1 MNEKIVLIGAG
12 SAMFTRGLVADL
24 IQRKWDVELA
34 LVDIDPE
41 ALAVAEGLTRKMCQR
56 AGSKMKVSGSTNRR
70 DVLRGATA
78 VICTV
83 GVGGR
88 RGWEKDVFIPRK
100 YGIFQP
106 VGDSVNVGGTSR
118 SLRMIPAMV
127 DVARDVQELAPSA
140 LFFNYGNP
148 MATTCRGVRKA
159 TGANIVGLCH
169 GVNHIGQVLA
179 KELDASPENLNYTAV
194 GINHLTW
201 FTEVRVRG
209 VDAMP
214 RLKEIAA
221 KRVKARLAKEHDHGA
236 KFAEAGN
243 AGAAHVDQQPVSW
256 AFMHLF
262 GAYPAVGDRHIT
274 EFFPQLFGDGSYYG
288 KKLGV
293 DAYSFEQTIHW
304 GDKIYAEMKK
314 EALSPEPLSE
324 DYMSRF
330 GGEHEQV
337 TDIIESIRK
346 SDGKVYSVN
355 LPNHG
360 QVPNLPE
367 DAVIE
372 CPAIADGGRLKPLQQ
387 APLDPA
393 LVGTLA
399 TRLAWVETTVEAAL
413 SGSRDRFVQALILD
427 GAVKSIDEAYKLAD
441 ELIEAHRP
449 DLPQF
454 RK

>member
-1 MNEKIVLIGAG
+1 MSMREKIVLIGAG
-12 SAMFTRGLVADL
+12 SAMFTRGMVADL
-24 IQRKWDVELA
+24 IQRKWDIELG
-34 LVDIDPE
+34 LVDPDPE
-41 ALAVAEGLTRKMCQR
+41 ALAVAEGLTKKMCER
-56 AGSKMKVSGSTNRR
+56 SGVRFSLSASTDRR
-70 DVLRGATA
+70 QILRGATA
-78 VICTV
+78 VICTI

-127 DVARDVQELAPSA
+127 DVARDVMDLAPEA

-159 TGANIVGLCH
+159 TGANVVGLCH
-169 GVNHIGQVLA
+169 GVNHVGQMLA
-179 KELDASPENLNYTAV
+179 KELDASPEALKYTAL

-201 FTEVRVRG
+201 FTELRVRG
-209 VDAMP
+209 IDALP

-221 KRVKARLAKEHDHGA
+221 RKVNARLNADHGT
-236 KFAEAGN
+236 KFSEAGN
-243 AGAAHVDQQPVSW
+243 VSATDVDEYPVSW
-256 AFMHLF
+256 EFMNLF
-262 GAYPAVGDRHIT
+262 GAFPAVLDRHIV

-304 GDKIYAEMKK
+304 GDKIYSEMKA
-314 EALSPEPLSE
+314 EALSPKPLSE

-337 TDIIESIRK
+337 TDIIESLRK
-346 SDGKVYSVN
+346 CDGKIYSVN
-355 LPNHG
+355 LPNDG
-360 QVPNLPE
+360 QVPNLPAE
-367 DAVIE
+367 AVIE
-372 CPAIADGGRLKPLQQ
+372 CPAVADGGRLKPLQQ
-387 APLDPA
+387 APLDSA

-413 SGSRDRFVQALILD
+413 TGSRARFVQALILD
-427 GAVKSIDEAYKLAD
+427 GAVGSIEAAYKLAD

-449 DLPQF
+449 HLPQF
-454 RK
+454 K